1 MEPQQYKF
9 ILAEKKISAPELL
22 DKFEKSTTYQLV
34 MEFIKALQFSVREKK
49 RSDIPPSSNK
59 CISGFKALFEEL
71 STILT
76 NTPPY
81 KLNQRFGNKAFRE
94 WYEKVEKVYEDLM
107 LKTILAEKPDKEL
120 CLELK
125 SYFLDC
131 FGSGMRIDYGT
142 GHELN
147 FLCIL
152 LILFQTGYYKQE
164 DFPAVVLQ
172 VFFDYILFVR
182 KIQLTY
188 KLEPA
193 GAHGVWGLDEYH
205 FLPFL
210 FGAAQ
215 LIHHPDLLPSSIHDD
230 SILRDN
236 ENEYLYMSCIKY
248 VKSVKKGGSFGEYAP
263 LLDSISGVPNW
274 EKVAKGLVKMYEDE
288 VMKKYVVVQHFYFGS
303 VLPFK

>member
-1 MEPQQYKF
+1 METPNYKF
-9 ILAEKKISAPELL
+9 VVAEKKITSPELL
-22 DKFEKSTTYQLV
+22 EKFTKSNTYKLI
-34 MEFIKALQFSVREKK
+34 MEFIKALQISITKK
-49 RSDIPPSSNK
+49 KKSDVPKSTNECVI
-59 CISGFKALFEEL
+59 GFNSLFEQL
-71 STILT
+71 KKILDD
-76 NTPPY
+76 TPPY
-81 KLNQRFGNKAFRE
+81 NVNQRFGNKAFRE
-94 WYEKVEKVYEDLM
+94 WYEKVEKVYEELI
-107 LKTILAEKPDKEL
+107 LSTILKSNPNKNL

-152 LILFQTGYYKQE
+152 LILFQTKYYTEQ
-164 DFPAVVLQ
+164 DFPAIVLQ

-182 KIQLTY
+182 KIQRTY
-188 KLEPA
+188 NLEPA

-230 SILRDN
+230 SIVRDN
-236 ENEYLYMSCIKY
+236 ENEFMYMSCIKY
-248 VKSVKKGGSFGEYAP
+248 VKTVKSGGSFSEFAP
-263 LLDSISGVPNW
+263 MLDSISGVPNW

-288 VMKKYVVVQHFYFGS
+288 VLKKFVVVQHFYFGS
-303 VLPFK
+303 VLPFN